1 VLIRNRH
8 LLFLDAAVM
17 TLGVVTAYFVR
28 FESTEGFAVLRA
40 QWVYPLL
47 SIPLRLVILW
57 AGGIYRILWRHAS
70 VREFLQLAAVGAIA
84 GGANLL
90 LGAQLLPASGLIQ
103 DRVPLSVLLLGAMVT
118 IGGPAAIRVV
128 DRVVFL
134 AGRRNGAPSH
144 KADRRRR
151 RVLIAGAG
159 EAGRLVADQLLRS
172 GGAVVPV
179 GFLDDDPTK
188 RGRLLAGLPVLGGL
202 EDLEAIATASTA
214 AELVI
219 AMPSAPGSTIRD
231 LAAAARRI
239 PLEVQ
244 TVPGVFELATGRV
257 TVTALRKLRIEDLL
271 RREPIETDLDAVRTL
286 VHGKRVL
293 VTGAGGSIGTELCRQ
308 LAACEPESIGL
319 LGHGENSIFEVHGE
333 LRERFPHVS
342 FTPMIADIRD
352 RPRLAVL
359 FHSFGPQLVF
369 HAAAHKHVPLMEA
382 NPVEAVTN
390 NIAGTWN
397 VAELSAAH
405 GAERFVMISTDK
417 AVRPTNV
424 MGASKRVAEQLV
436 QELSAGKHDTMFAAV
451 RFGNVLGS
459 RGSVVPTFR
468 RQIAAGGPLT
478 LTHPEVRRFF
488 MTIPEAVQ
496 LVLQAAVMSA
506 GGEVFALDMGEA
518 IRIVDLAEDLIRL
531 SGLEVGRD
539 IAVEFIGLR
548 PGEKL
553 YEEVFFAGDLVE
565 PTAHPK
571 IRLTRQGP
579 VPVGLL
585 SVVRLMEERAN
596 ANASGEELRNML
608 RRLVPDFHPEGLPV
622 DKWTETGPDPL
633 PGAAESGGTPRR
645 AT

>member
-1 VLIRNRH
+1 LRVLIRNRH
-8 LLFLDAAVM
+8 LLVLDSAAM
-17 TLGVVTAYFVR
+17 GLGLLAAYFVR
-28 FESTEGFAVLRA
+28 FESTEGFAILRA

-47 SIPLRLVILW
+47 SIPLRLLILW
-57 AGGIYRILWRHAS
+57 GGGIYRILWRHAGA
-70 VREFLQLAAVGAIA
+70 REFLQLAAVGAIA
-84 GGANLL
+84 SVANLF
-90 LGAQLLPASGLIQ
+90 LGAYLLPTSGLLQ
-103 DRVPLSVLLLGAMVT
+103 DRVPLSVLLLGGLIT
-118 IGGPAAIRVV
+118 IGGPAAIRVA

-134 AGRRNGAPSH
+134 AGRSNGHSRPREE
-144 KADRRRR
+144 RRRR

-172 GGAVVPV
+172 GGAVIPV
-179 GFLDDDPTK
+179 GFLDDDHQK
-188 RGRLLAGLPVLGGL
+188 RGQLLAGLPVLGALG
-202 EDLEAIATASTA
+202 DLTAVAAATEAV
-214 AELVI
+214 ELVI
-219 AMPSAPGSTIRD
+219 AMPSAPGTMIRD
-231 LAAAARRI
+231 LALVARGI
-239 PLEVQ
+239 PLVVQ
-244 TVPGVFELATGRV
+244 TVPGLFELATGRV
-257 TVTALRKLRIEDLL
+257 AVTTLRPLRIEDLL
-271 RREPIETDLDAVRTL
+271 RRAPIESDLEAVRAL
-286 VHGKRVL
+286 VRGKRIL
-293 VTGAGGSIGTELCRQ
+293 VTGAGGSIGSELCRQ
-308 LAACEPESIGL
+308 LAACGPASIGL
-319 LGHGENSIFEVHGE
+319 LGHGENSIFEIHGE
-333 LRERFPHVS
+333 LHERFPDVT
-342 FTPMIADIRD
+342 FLPMIADVRD

-359 FHSFGPQLVF
+359 FHAFTPHLVF

-397 VAELSAAH
+397 VAELAAAH

-436 QELSAGKHDTMFAAV
+436 QELQAGRADTRFAAV

-468 RQIAAGGPLT
+468 RQIAVGGPLT

-496 LVLQAAVMSA
+496 LVLQAAVLSE
-506 GGEVFALDMGEA
+506 GGEIFALDMGEA

-539 IAVEFIGLR
+539 IAIEFVGLR

-553 YEEVFFAGDLVE
+553 YEEVFFDGDLVE

-571 IRLTRQGP
+571 IRRTRQGP
-579 VPVGLL
+579 VPVGLI

-596 ANASGEELRNML
+596 ANASGEELRILL
-608 RRLVPDFHPEGLPV
+608 RRVVPDFHPEGLPAPISP
-622 DKWTETGPDPL
+622 ETASEPL
-633 PGAAESGGTPRR
+633 PGAA
-645 AT
+645 